1 MSRLQEQYKSE
12 ILKNLYTKLNC
23 NNIHEVP
30 KISKIVLNIGL
41 GEAKDDVKIVD
52 KAQEEL
58 SLIAGQ
64 RAVKTKAKKA
74 IAGFKIRA
82 GMPLGVSVTLRNKI
96 KLKKGDEVIVLT
108 GKDKGKKG
116 KIVKIIPDIRK
127 VVVSD
132 INKYKKHQKPG
143 NNEPGG
149 IIEKDMPMHISN
161 VAFFDAVSNKGARI
175 GYNVNKD
182 GKKVRINKKSGK
194 EI

>member
-1 MSRLQEQYKSE
+1 MK
-12 ILKNLYTKLNC
+12 
-23 NNIHEVP
+23 
-30 KISKIVLNIGL
+30 
-41 GEAKDDVKIVD
+41 
-52 KAQEEL
+52 
-58 SLIAGQ
+58 
-64 RAVKTKAKKA
+64 
-74 IAGFKIRA
+74 
-82 GMPLGVSVTLRNKI
+82 NKI
-96 KLKKGDEVIVLT
+96 KLKKGDEVVVLA

-116 KIVKIIPDIRK
+116 KIVRVIPDIRK
-127 VVVSD
+127 VVVTD